1 MEQIEEV
8 LQVLRKMKRRRGDPL
23 PLAIIF
29 RSLIEDR
36 ICDSKKSVSD
46 CLKML
51 QISGKIR
58 TVSSGVNI
66 ELLEDVKPEY
76 SQSSLAPFGRK

>member
-8 LQVLRKMKRRRGDPL
+8 LQVLRKMKRKRGDPL

-36 ICDSKKSVSD
+36 ICDSKKSVSE
-46 CLKML
+46 CLKRL

-58 TVSSGVNI
+58 TVNSGVNI

>member
-29 RSLIEDR
+29 RSLIENR
-36 ICDSKKSVSD
+36 ICDSKRSVSE
-46 CLKML
+46 CLKSL

-58 TVSSGVNI
+58 TVTSGVNI